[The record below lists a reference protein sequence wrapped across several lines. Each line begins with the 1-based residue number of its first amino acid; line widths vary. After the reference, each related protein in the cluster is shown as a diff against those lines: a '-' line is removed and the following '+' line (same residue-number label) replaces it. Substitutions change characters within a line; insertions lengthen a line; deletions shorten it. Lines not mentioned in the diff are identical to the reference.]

1 MEKHQQSEFVNVE
14 RIEFIV
20 TYRCN
25 SHCRHCAIG
34 SYKRRA
40 KPFAIDDKLAL
51 NIVSG
56 ITAEYTPNSIMT
68 FGGEPLLFHNTVCA
82 IHGAAKLHGI
92 VSREI
97 ITNAGWPRSEAEF
110 REVAFR
116 LAESG
121 VTKIAISVDSFHQ
134 QYIPLDVVQRNVKS
148 LKDAGIPELG
158 WNPCWVVSRE
168 HDNPL
173 NRRTREILS
182 QLEHLDVPESFGNN
196 VQPSGNAL
204 IHLREYMPS
213 KVSDP
218 AGSCEDVPYAQR
230 LDKISNI
237 SVEPD
242 GSITVCKDL
251 VVGNARTREIN
262 KILRSYNP
270 YTIPEIAAILRGGMS
285 QLIELARTQRVQPD
299 PDGYYSVCDMCIS
312 LRRKMAK
319 ASSM

>member
-1 MEKHQQSEFVNVE
+1 MEKHQQSEYVNVE

-40 KPFAIDDKLAL
+40 EPIAIDDKLAL

-56 ITAEYTPNSIMT
+56 ITGEYTPNSIMT

-134 QYIPLDVVQRNVKS
+134 QYIPLDVVERNVKS

-173 NRRTREILS
+173 NRRTREILG

-204 IHLREYMPS
+204 IYLREYMPS

-230 LDKISNI
+230 LDKVSNI

-242 GSITVCKDL
+242 GTITVCKDL
-251 VVGNARTREIN
+251 VVGNAKTREIN

-270 YTIPEIAAILRGGMS
+270 YAIPEIAAILRGGMS
-285 QLIELARTQRVQPD
+285 QLIELAQTQGVEPD
-299 PDGYYSVCDMCIS
+299 PDGYYSICDMCIS
-312 LRRKMAK
+312 LRRNMAK

>member
-1 MEKHQQSEFVNVE
+1 
-14 RIEFIV
+14 
-20 TYRCN
+20 
-25 SHCRHCAIG
+25 
-34 SYKRRA
+34 
-40 KPFAIDDKLAL
+40 
-51 NIVSG
+51 
-56 ITAEYTPNSIMT
+56 MT
-68 FGGEPLLFHNTVCA
+68 FGGEPLLFPDTVCA
-82 IHGAAKLHGI
+82 IHEAARANGI
-92 VSREI
+92 GRREI

-110 REVAFR
+110 RTVAFK
-116 LAESG
+116 LADSG
-121 VTKIAISVDSFHQ
+121 ITDIAISVGCFHQ
-134 QYIPLDVVQRNVKS
+134 EHIPLTVVERNVKS

-173 NRRTREILS
+173 NRRTREILG

-204 IHLREYMPS
+204 IYLWEYMPS
-213 KVSDP
+213 KVSGP

-230 LDKISNI
+230 LDKVSNI

-285 QLIELARTQRVQPD
+285 QLIELVRTQGVEPD

-312 LRRKMAK
+312 LRRNMAK